1 MVKGIKKRNDSLKS
15 NENRPTFIVSD
26 KNFSINDNAI
36 TYNVNTFFVEDT

>member
-26 KNFSINDNAI
+26 KNFRINDDYIA
-36 TYNVNTFFVEDT
+36 